1 MKTSKTKNKKA
12 DKLEN
17 LNTKENQDQ
26 REPSILNKHI
36 ADASVMN
43 EMKKQNHIEKT
54 LNNSSNSKFK
64 PPVKNNKTI
73 SCEDNQSSKSINNKK
88 IATNVNKLDSTI
100 EEENLVKKE
109 ISKRNLEENK
119 HLDKTSVT
127 GEKTPKNVENNR
139 SSKENVKCE
148 NNMKGNNIAETLEK
162 NLKNSLERKSISMQ
176 ENKNCTSYDS
186 KGTLNAENSKDDKK
200 QKKKVYK
207 KNFEEALIS
216 SDVPDNNENYNI
228 RSRSTTIQKKKNI
241 LKADSS
247 TEDLPVSSA
256 GSSELTDTF
265 KCSARQNA
273 SKRGKK
279 CFKSEIKNE
288 SEEKKQKQ
296 ENEMIFAS
304 DNKLK
309 DISCN
314 GNSNEEKFSLSLKM
328 NSQESE
334 EDSDPFEA

>member
-1 MKTSKTKNKKA
+1 M
-12 DKLEN
+12 
-17 LNTKENQDQ
+17 
-26 REPSILNKHI
+26 
-36 ADASVMN
+36 
-43 EMKKQNHIEKT
+43 
-54 LNNSSNSKFK
+54 
-64 PPVKNNKTI
+64 
-73 SCEDNQSSKSINNKK
+73 
-88 IATNVNKLDSTI
+88 
-100 EEENLVKKE
+100 
-109 ISKRNLEENK
+109 EENK
-119 HLDKTSVT
+119 HLDETSVT
-127 GEKTPKNVENNR
+127 GEKPPKNVENNR

-148 NNMKGNNIAETLEK
+148 DKMKGNNIAETLEK

-186 KGTLNAENSKDDKK
+186 EGTLNAENSKDNKK

-207 KNFEEALIS
+207 KNFEEALTS
-216 SDVPDNNENYNI
+216 SDVPDDNENYNI
-228 RSRSTTIQKKKNI
+228 RSRSTTILKKKNI

-247 TEDLPVSSA
+247 TEDLPISSA
-256 GSSELTDTF
+256 GSSELTDIF

-273 SKRGKK
+273 SKREKKGKK

-288 SEEKKQKQ
+288 SEEMKQKQ

-334 EDSDPFEA
+334 EDSDPFET